1 MEDYLFLFISNPIAA
16 MSIHI
21 VKKYTFTVLVSLI
34 FSVYIYYKQK
44 KVGIVIIIS
53 SFIILATLIIFK
65 IYEDYNPDI
74 IILKH
79 PLWKILDNYVIFGI
93 TLFLM
98 VTNMD
103 NIINK
108 IKKSKMN
115 RLLNLLPFIPK

>member
-1 MEDYLFLFISNPIAA
+1 MEDYLFLFISHPIAA
-16 MSIHI
+16 MLIHI

-44 KVGIVIIIS
+44 KIGVVIIIS

-65 IYEDYNPDI
+65 IYEDYNPDV

-79 PLWKILDNYVIFGI
+79 PLWKILDYYVIFGLI
-93 TLFLM
+93 LFLM

-103 NIINK
+103 DIIKK
-108 IKKSKMN
+108 IKKSKMKF
-115 RLLNLLPFIPK
+115 LLDFFPFIPK

>member
-1 MEDYLFLFISNPIAA
+1 MEDYLFLFISNPIVA
-16 MSIHI
+16 MLISL

-44 KVGIVIIIS
+44 KIGIIIIIS
-53 SFIILATLIIFK
+53 SLIILATLVIFK

-98 VTNMD
+98 VSNMD

-108 IKKSKMN
+108 IRKSKMSI
-115 RLLNLLPFIPK
+115 LLKFFPFIPK